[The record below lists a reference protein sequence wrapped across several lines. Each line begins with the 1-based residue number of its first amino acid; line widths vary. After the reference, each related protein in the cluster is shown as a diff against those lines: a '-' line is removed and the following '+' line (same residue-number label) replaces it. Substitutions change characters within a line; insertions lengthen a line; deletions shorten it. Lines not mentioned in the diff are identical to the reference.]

1 MRHSQQKSEL
11 IMKNYEV
18 NNQANKIQANLSI
31 EKKNFMDFYKE
42 VKNGK
47 IVPVTDEQDN
57 IIGFNVIKNE
67 PSMMKVCKMIDGY
80 MTVGDT
86 EEQRSEDEVNLRKF
100 IKEYPIEYL
109 QTWFMTCMVLVKSN
123 IEPDD
128 IIDTND
134 EIYIILADAKKVID
148 MNGNTIV
155 DLSNDEDLKDASKN
169 IIIKLLKSAL
179 NIKF

>member
-1 MRHSQQKSEL
+1 
-11 IMKNYEV
+11 
-18 NNQANKIQANLSI
+18 
-31 EKKNFMDFYKE
+31 
-42 VKNGK
+42 
-47 IVPVTDEQDN
+47 
-57 IIGFNVIKNE
+57 
-67 PSMMKVCKMIDGY
+67 
-80 MTVGDT
+80 
-86 EEQRSEDEVNLRKF
+86 
-100 IKEYPIEYL
+100 
-109 QTWFMTCMVLVKSN
+109 MTCMVVVESN

-179 NIKF
+179 NIEF

>member
-1 MRHSQQKSEL
+1 MEHSQQKSEL
-11 IMKNYEV
+11 IMKNYEI

-67 PSMMKVCKMIDGY
+67 PSMMKVCKIINGY

-100 IKEYPIEYL
+100 IKEYP
-109 QTWFMTCMVLVKSN
+109 S
-123 IEPDD
+123 
-128 IIDTND
+128 
-134 EIYIILADAKKVID
+134 AKQAGKELGI
-148 MNGNTIV
+148 GNTGIT
-155 DLSNDEDLKDASKN
+155 SCCTGHR
-169 IIIKLLKSAL
+169 KSCGGY
-179 NIKF
+179 IWKYKEK

>member
-1 MRHSQQKSEL
+1 MEHSQQKSEL

-80 MTVGDT
+80 MTVGD
-86 EEQRSEDEVNLRKF
+86 
-100 IKEYPIEYL
+100 IKEYPIECL

-179 NIKF
+179 NIEF